1 MCAFERSEKGMEFIM
16 AMKKILRYVVMLI
29 VIYLVVQIF
38 VYFLTK
44 AYYIDL
50 QNYEILVKE
59 PKIEITDSKVS
70 KNKGYISGKTT
81 NNTGTLIKELK
92 IKFDFYNEN
101 GNFLGS
107 EYKEIDYFNVNEE
120 VDFDVKYYY
129 QNVNEFKVSIIS
141 K

>member
-1 MCAFERSEKGMEFIM
+1 
-16 AMKKILRYVVMLI
+16 MKRILRYVVMLI

-44 AYYIDL
+44 AYYVDL

-70 KNKGYISGKTT
+70 KNKGYISGKAT

-92 IKFDFYNEN
+92 IKFDFYNED
-101 GNFLGS
+101 GKFLGS
-107 EYKEIDYFNVNEE
+107 EYKKIDYFNVNE
-120 VDFDVKYYY
+120 VVNFDVKYYY

>member
-1 MCAFERSEKGMEFIM
+1 
-16 AMKKILRYVVMLI
+16 MKKILRYVVMLI

-92 IKFDFYNEN
+92 IKFDFYNED

-107 EYKEIDYFNVNEE
+107 EYKEIDYFNVNE
-120 VDFDVKYYY
+120 VVNFDVKYYY

>member
-1 MCAFERSEKGMEFIM
+1 
-16 AMKKILRYVVMLI
+16 MKKILRYVVMLI

-44 AYYIDL
+44 AYYVDL

-70 KNKGYISGKTT
+70 KNKGYISGKAT

-92 IKFDFYNEN
+92 IKFDFYNED
-101 GNFLGS
+101 GKFLGS
-107 EYKEIDYFNVNEE
+107 EYKEIDYFHVNE
-120 VDFDVKYYY
+120 VVNFDVKYYY

>member
-1 MCAFERSEKGMEFIM
+1 M

-44 AYYIDL
+44 AYYVDL

-59 PKIEITDSKVS
+59 PKIEIKDSKVS
-70 KNKGYISGKTT
+70 KNKGYISGKAT

-92 IKFDFYNEN
+92 IKFDFYNED
-101 GNFLGS
+101 GKFLGS
-107 EYKEIDYFNVNEE
+107 EYKEIDYFNVNE
-120 VDFDVKYYY
+120 VVNFDVKHYY

>member
-1 MCAFERSEKGMEFIM
+1 M

-44 AYYIDL
+44 AYYVDL

-70 KNKGYISGKTT
+70 KNKGYISGKAT

-92 IKFDFYNEN
+92 IKFDFYNED
-101 GNFLGS
+101 GKFLVS
-107 EYKEIDYFNVNEE
+107 EYKEIDYFNVNE
-120 VDFDVKYYY
+120 VVNFDVKYYY

>member
-1 MCAFERSEKGMEFIM
+1 M

-107 EYKEIDYFNVNEE
+107 EYKEIDYFNVNE
-120 VDFDVKYYY
+120 VVNFDVKYYY

>member
-1 MCAFERSEKGMEFIM
+1 
-16 AMKKILRYVVMLI
+16 MKKILRYVVMLI

-44 AYYIDL
+44 AYYVDL

-70 KNKGYISGKTT
+70 KNKGYISGKAT

-92 IKFDFYNEN
+92 IKFDFYNED

-107 EYKEIDYFNVNEE
+107 EYKEIDYFNVNE
-120 VDFDVKYYY
+120 VVNFDVKYYY

>member
-1 MCAFERSEKGMEFIM
+1 M

-44 AYYIDL
+44 AYYVDL

-92 IKFDFYNEN
+92 IKFDFYNED

-107 EYKEIDYFNVNEE
+107 EYKEIDYFNVNE
-120 VDFDVKYYY
+120 VVNFDVKYYY

>member
-1 MCAFERSEKGMEFIM
+1 M

-92 IKFDFYNEN
+92 IKFDFYNED

-107 EYKEIDYFNVNEE
+107 EYKEIDYFNVNE
-120 VDFDVKYYY
+120 VVNFDVKYYY

>member
-1 MCAFERSEKGMEFIM
+1 M

-44 AYYIDL
+44 AYYVDL

-70 KNKGYISGKTT
+70 KNKGYISRKAT

-92 IKFDFYNEN
+92 IKFDFYNED
-101 GNFLGS
+101 GKFLGS
-107 EYKEIDYFNVNEE
+107 EYKEIDYFNVIE
-120 VDFDVKYYY
+120 VVNFDVKHYY

>member
-1 MCAFERSEKGMEFIM
+1 
-16 AMKKILRYVVMLI
+16 MKKILRYVVMLI
-29 VIYLVVQIF
+29 VIYLLVQIF

-44 AYYIDL
+44 AYYVDL

-70 KNKGYISGKTT
+70 KNKGYISGKAT

-92 IKFDFYNEN
+92 IKFDFYNED
-101 GNFLGS
+101 GKFLGS
-107 EYKEIDYFNVNEE
+107 EYKKIDYFNVNE
-120 VDFDVKYYY
+120 VVNFDVKYYY

>member
-1 MCAFERSEKGMEFIM
+1 
-16 AMKKILRYVVMLI
+16 MKKILRYVVMLI

-44 AYYIDL
+44 AYYVDL

-92 IKFDFYNEN
+92 IKFDFYNED

-107 EYKEIDYFNVNEE
+107 EYKEIDYFNVNE
-120 VDFDVKYYY
+120 VVNFDVKYYY

>member
-1 MCAFERSEKGMEFIM
+1 
-16 AMKKILRYVVMLI
+16 MKKILRYVVMLI

-107 EYKEIDYFNVNEE
+107 EYKEIDYFNVNE
-120 VDFDVKYYY
+120 VVNFDVKYYY

>member
-1 MCAFERSEKGMEFIM
+1 
-16 AMKKILRYVVMLI
+16 MKKILRYVVMLI

-44 AYYIDL
+44 AYYVDL

-70 KNKGYISGKTT
+70 KNKGYISGKAT

-92 IKFDFYNEN
+92 IKFDFYNEE

-107 EYKEIDYFNVNEE
+107 EYKEIDYFNVNEI

-129 QNVNEFKVSIIS
+129 QNVNEFKVSIIN